1 MDFAAQITRLPIAV
15 DETAATRAREAN
27 GWAGGDMAR
36 LIGGT
41 AGSSPYL
48 AGLIEREGQWLSEAV
63 AGPVDGVIPGL
74 MAAAGEGDPAGAL
87 RQAKRRLALFTA
99 LADLAGIW
107 PLEKV
112 TGALADFADR
122 AVQVAW
128 RHALEQ
134 EAARRKSVL
143 EPEDVDDDLCGIFI
157 LAMGK
162 MGAGELNYSSDI
174 DLIVLFDQ
182 DRWPERDPHELR
194 ASLVRATREAAK
206 LLSDNTAEGYVFRT
220 DLRLRPDPSVTPVC
234 LSMEAAERYYESV
247 GRTWERAAHIKAR
260 VCAGD
265 LREGAGYLE
274 RLRPFIWRKHL
285 DFAAIQDAH
294 DMRLAIREHK
304 GLHGTALEGRD
315 LKLGRGGIREIE
327 FFTQTRQII
336 AGGRDPELRVRGTV
350 EGLARLAEKGWV
362 GEEEAAQLS
371 ADYRAHRELE
381 HRIQMVH
388 DQQTHA
394 LPKDAAGI
402 ERIARLSGEG
412 DTQAF
417 RAGLEARLG
426 RVAKLAEGFFAP
438 GKKRQQED
446 GPEWGEAAR
455 EIMDRWKGYN
465 AFRSTR
471 AGELFARIRPELM
484 ERLAGAAR
492 PEEALTAFDGFL
504 RGLPAGIQIFSLFA
518 ANPQLLGLIVDI
530 CATAPELAE
539 YLSRNAGVLDAVIG
553 GDFFADWPD
562 AATLEASL
570 SAEMAR
576 AGDYEGKLD
585 TARRWAKEWHF
596 RIGVHLL
603 RGHADAL
610 VSGEQYALLAE
621 AVLRAVYP
629 VVEAEHARRH
639 GAAPGR
645 GAVVLGMGSLG
656 AGWLN
661 ARSDL
666 DLIMIYDANGAEASD
681 GARPLTA
688 GAWYARLT
696 KALVT
701 ALTALM
707 AEGRL
712 YEVDMRLRPSGNA
725 GPVATSLSAFAAYQR
740 EEAWTWEHLALT
752 RARVIC
758 GAEALA
764 REVEAVRCEVLA
776 APKDRARVL
785 ADVAEMRARI
795 FDAKGSGGGLEAK
808 IGPGRMQDIE
818 LTAQAAALLAGLP
831 ARRLDDQL
839 AGAEGWLGE
848 GAGVLA
854 QSYALLR
861 QVQGCS
867 RLLTAGALEPEALG
881 QGARALLARETG
893 VEGLEA
899 LSDRVDEAARGAA
912 KVIEGALGGAE
923 RGDDGREG

>member
-1 MDFAAQITRLPIAV
+1 MEFESRITRLPIAV
-15 DETAATRAREAN
+15 DASAADAAVN
-27 GWAGGDMAR
+27 SAGWAGGDVAR
-36 LIGGT
+36 LLSGM

-48 AGLIEREGQWLSEAV
+48 AGLLAKEAAWLEGAL
-63 AGPVDGVIPGL
+63 AGPVEDVVPAVL
-74 MAAAGEGDPAGAL
+74 AEAEEGDVGVSL
-87 RQAKRRLALFTA
+87 RVAKRRLALFTA
-99 LADLAGIW
+99 LADLSGVW

-112 TGALADFADR
+112 TGALTNLADAS
-122 AVQVAW
+122 VQIAW
-128 RHALEQ
+128 RRALEQ
-134 EAARRKSVL
+134 EAARRKSIL
-143 EPEDVDDDLCGIFI
+143 EPEDVDEELCGIFV

-162 MGAGELNYSSDI
+162 MGAHELNYSSDI

-182 DRWPERDPHELR
+182 DRWPERDFHELR
-194 ASLVRATREAAK
+194 TSLVRATREAAK

-234 LSMEAAERYYESV
+234 LSMEAAERYYESL

-260 VCAGD
+260 VCAGEFK
-265 LREGAGYLE
+265 EGAGYLE

-336 AGGRDPELRVRGTV
+336 AGGRDPDLRVRGTV
-350 EGLARLAEKGWV
+350 EGLARLAEAGWV
-362 GEEEAAQLS
+362 GAEDAVQLS

-402 ERIARLSGEG
+402 ERVARLAGEG
-412 DTQAF
+412 DTAAF
-417 RAGLEARLG
+417 RARLEERLG
-426 RVAKLAEGFFAP
+426 RVAGLAEGFFAP
-438 GKKRQQED
+438 GRKRTIEEEA
-446 GPEWGEAAR
+446 PEWGEAAR
-455 EIMDRWKGYN
+455 EIMSRWKGYA

-484 ERLAGAAR
+484 AQLGGAAK
-492 PEEALTAFDGFL
+492 PEEALSAFDGFL
-504 RGLPAGIQIFSLFA
+504 RGLPAGVQIFSLFA
-518 ANPQLLGLIVDI
+518 SNPQLLGLIVDI

-539 YLSRNAGVLDAVIG
+539 YLSQNAGVLDAVIG
-553 GDFFADWPD
+553 GDFFADWPGVPV
-562 AATLEASL
+562 LEAQL
-570 SAEMAR
+570 AEEIAR
-576 AGDYEGKLD
+576 VEDYEGKLD
-585 TARRWAKEWHF
+585 TARRWMKEWHF

-603 RGHADAL
+603 RGHASAL
-610 VSGEQYALLAE
+610 VAGEQYALLAE
-621 AVLRAVYP
+621 AVLRAVFP
-629 VVEAEHARRH
+629 VVEAEHAARH

-661 ARSDL
+661 AQSDL
-666 DLIMIYDANGAEASD
+666 DLIVIYDAAGVESSE
-681 GARPLTA
+681 GKRPLTA

-764 REVEAVRCEVLA
+764 AEVEAVRCEVLA
-776 APKDRARVL
+776 ADKDRTKVL

-795 FDAKGSGGGLEAK
+795 FEAKGTGGGLEAK

-818 LTAQAAALLAGLP
+818 LAAQAAALLGGVPDRRVEAQLDAGALEGDT
-831 ARRLDDQL
+831 AQL
-839 AGAEGWLGE
+839 AET
-848 GAGVLA
+848 
-854 QSYALLR
+854 YALMR
-861 QVQGCS
+861 QVQGCA
-867 RLLTAGALEPEALG
+867 RLLTAGPLETEALG
-881 QGARALLARETG
+881 EGARALFARETG
-893 VEGLEA
+893 IEGLEPLA
-899 LSDRVDEAARGAA
+899 EQMDEAARLAA
-912 KVIEGALGGAE
+912 RVIDTALGGAE
-923 RGDDGREG
+923 QEA

>member
-1 MDFAAQITRLPIAV
+1 MEFESRITRLPIAV
-15 DETAATRAREAN
+15 DASAADAALDN
-27 GWAGGDMAR
+27 AGWAGGDVAR
-36 LIGGT
+36 LLSGM

-48 AGLIEREGQWLSEAV
+48 AGLLAKEAAWLEGAL
-63 AGPVDGVIPGL
+63 AGPVEDVVPAVL
-74 MAAAGEGDPAGAL
+74 AEAAEGDVGVSL
-87 RQAKRRLALFTA
+87 RVAKRRLALFTA
-99 LADLAGIW
+99 MADLSGVW

-112 TGALADFADR
+112 TGALTDLADAS
-122 AVQVAW
+122 VQIAW
-128 RHALEQ
+128 RRALEQ
-134 EAARRKSVL
+134 EAARRKSIL
-143 EPEDVDDDLCGIFI
+143 EPEDVDEELCGIFV

-162 MGAGELNYSSDI
+162 VGAHELNYSSDI

-182 DRWPERDPHELR
+182 DRWPERDFHELR
-194 ASLVRATREAAK
+194 TSLVRATREAAK
-206 LLSDNTAEGYVFRT
+206 LLSDNTADGYVFRT

-234 LSMEAAERYYESV
+234 LSMEAAERYYESL

-260 VCAGD
+260 VCAGEFK
-265 LREGAGYLE
+265 EGAGYLE

-336 AGGRDPELRVRGTV
+336 AGGRDPDLRVRGTV
-350 EGLARLAEKGWV
+350 EGLARLAEAGWV
-362 GEEEAAQLS
+362 GAEEAAQLS

-402 ERIARLSGEG
+402 ERVARLAGEG
-412 DTQAF
+412 DTAAF
-417 RAGLEARLG
+417 RAQLEERLE
-426 RVAKLAEGFFAP
+426 RVAGLAEGFFAP
-438 GKKRQQED
+438 GRKRTIEEEA
-446 GPEWGEAAR
+446 PEWGEAAR
-455 EIMDRWKGYN
+455 EIMSRWKGYA

-484 ERLAGAAR
+484 AQLGGAAK
-492 PEEALTAFDGFL
+492 PEEALSAFDGFL
-504 RGLPAGIQIFSLFA
+504 RGLPAGVQIFSLFA
-518 ANPQLLGLIVDI
+518 SNPQLLGLIVDI

-539 YLSRNAGVLDAVIG
+539 YLSHNAGVLDAVIG
-553 GDFFADWPD
+553 GDFFADWPGVPV
-562 AATLEASL
+562 LEAQL
-570 SAEMAR
+570 AEEISR
-576 AGDYEGKLD
+576 VEDYEGKLD
-585 TARRWAKEWHF
+585 TARRWMKEWHF

-603 RGHADAL
+603 RGHASAL
-610 VSGEQYALLAE
+610 VAGEQYALLAE
-621 AVLRAVYP
+621 AVLRAVFP
-629 VVEAEHARRH
+629 VVEAEHAARH

-661 ARSDL
+661 AQSDL
-666 DLIMIYDANGAEASD
+666 DLIVIYDAAGVESSE
-681 GARPLTA
+681 GKRPLTA

-758 GAEALA
+758 GSEALA
-764 REVEAVRCEVLA
+764 AEVEAVRCEVLA
-776 APKDRARVL
+776 AEKDRAKVL

-795 FDAKGSGGGLEAK
+795 FEAKGTGGGLEAK

-818 LTAQAAALLAGLP
+818 LAAQAAALLGGVPDRRVEAQLETGALEGDT
-831 ARRLDDQL
+831 ARLV
-839 AGAEGWLGE
+839 ET
-848 GAGVLA
+848 
-854 QSYALLR
+854 YALMR
-861 QVQGCS
+861 QVQGCA
-867 RLLTAGALEPEALG
+867 RLLTAGPLETEGLG
-881 QGARALLARETG
+881 EGARALFARETG
-893 VEGLEA
+893 IEGLEPLA
-899 LSDRVDEAARGAA
+899 EQMDEAARLAA
-912 KVIEGALGGAE
+912 RVIDTALGGAE
-923 RGDDGREG
+923 KEA

>member
-1 MDFAAQITRLPIAV
+1 MEFESRITRLPIAV
-15 DETAATRAREAN
+15 DASAADAALDN
-27 GWAGGDMAR
+27 AGWAGGDVAR
-36 LIGGT
+36 LLYGM

-48 AGLIEREGQWLSEAV
+48 AGLLAKEARWLEGAL
-63 AGPVDGVIPGL
+63 AGPVEDVVPAVL
-74 MAAAGEGDPAGAL
+74 AEAAEGDVGVSL
-87 RQAKRRLALFTA
+87 RVAKRRLALFTA
-99 LADLAGIW
+99 LADLSGVW

-112 TGALADFADR
+112 TGALTDLADAS
-122 AVQVAW
+122 VQIAW
-128 RHALEQ
+128 RRALEQ
-134 EAARRKSVL
+134 EAARRKSIL
-143 EPEDVDDDLCGIFI
+143 EPEDVDEELCGIFV

-162 MGAGELNYSSDI
+162 MGAHELNYSSDI

-182 DRWPERDPHELR
+182 DRWPERDFHELR
-194 ASLVRATREAAK
+194 TSLVRATREAAK

-234 LSMEAAERYYESV
+234 LSMEAAERYYESL

-260 VCAGD
+260 VCAGAFK
-265 LREGAGYLE
+265 EGAGYLE

-336 AGGRDPELRVRGTV
+336 AGGRDPDLRVRGTV
-350 EGLARLAEKGWV
+350 EGLARLAEAGWV
-362 GEEEAAQLS
+362 GAEEAAQLS

-402 ERIARLSGEG
+402 ERVARLAGEG
-412 DTQAF
+412 DTAAF
-417 RAGLEARLG
+417 RAQLEERLE
-426 RVAKLAEGFFAP
+426 RVAGLTEGFFAP
-438 GKKRQQED
+438 GRKRTIEEEA
-446 GPEWGEAAR
+446 PEWGEAAR
-455 EIMDRWKGYN
+455 EIMSRWKGYA

-484 ERLAGAAR
+484 AQLGGAAK
-492 PEEALTAFDGFL
+492 PEEALSAFDGFL
-504 RGLPAGIQIFSLFA
+504 RGLPAGVQIFSLFA
-518 ANPQLLGLIVDI
+518 SNPQLLGLIVDI

-539 YLSRNAGVLDAVIG
+539 YLSQNAGVLDAVIG
-553 GDFFADWPD
+553 GDFFADWPGVPV
-562 AATLEASL
+562 LEAQL
-570 SAEMAR
+570 AEEIAR
-576 AGDYEGKLD
+576 VEDYEGKLD
-585 TARRWAKEWHF
+585 TARRWMKEWHF

-603 RGHADAL
+603 RGHASAL
-610 VSGEQYALLAE
+610 VAGEQYALLAE
-621 AVLRAVYP
+621 AVLRAVFP
-629 VVEAEHARRH
+629 VVEAEHAARH

-661 ARSDL
+661 AQSDL
-666 DLIMIYDANGAEASD
+666 DLIVIYDAAGVESSE
-681 GARPLTA
+681 GKRPLTA

-764 REVEAVRCEVLA
+764 AEVEAVRCEVLA
-776 APKDRARVL
+776 ADKDRTKVL

-795 FDAKGSGGGLEAK
+795 FEAKGTGGGLEAK

-818 LTAQAAALLAGLP
+818 LAAQAAALLGGVPDRRVEAQLVAGALEGDT
-831 ARRLDDQL
+831 AQL
-839 AGAEGWLGE
+839 AET
-848 GAGVLA
+848 
-854 QSYALLR
+854 YALMR
-861 QVQGCS
+861 QVQGCA
-867 RLLTAGALEPEALG
+867 RLLTAGPLETEALG
-881 QGARALLARETG
+881 EGARALFARETG
-893 VEGLEA
+893 IEGLKPLAEQM
-899 LSDRVDEAARGAA
+899 DEAARMAA
-912 KVIEGALGGAE
+912 RVIDTALGGAE
-923 RGDDGREG
+923 QEA

>member
-1 MDFAAQITRLPIAV
+1 MTFASQITRLPIAV
-15 DETAATRAREAN
+15 DQGAAATAREAA
-27 GWAGGDMAR
+27 GWATGQVAE
-36 LIGGT
+36 LIGGA
-41 AGSSPYL
+41 AGSAPYL
-48 AGLIEREGQWLSEAV
+48 AGLIGKEAEWLETALAAPVDQVVPGVLAAAAAEGDVAV
-63 AGPVDGVIPGL
+63 A
-74 MAAAGEGDPAGAL
+74 L
-87 RQAKRRLALFTA
+87 RVAKRRLALFTA
-99 LADLAGIW
+99 LADLGGVW

-112 TGALADFADR
+112 TGALTELADC
-122 AVQVAW
+122 AVQLAW
-128 RHALEQ
+128 RRALER
-134 EAARRKSVL
+134 EAARRKSAL
-143 EPEDVDDDLCGIFI
+143 EPGDVDDDLCGIFV

-162 MGAGELNYSSDI
+162 MGAHELNYSSDI

-182 DRWPERDPHELR
+182 DRWPERDFHELR
-194 ASLVRATREAAK
+194 TSLVRATREAAK
-206 LLSDNTAEGYVFRT
+206 TLSDNTAEGYVFRT

-234 LSMEAAERYYESV
+234 LSMEAAERYYESL

-265 LREGAGYLE
+265 LEAGAGYLE

-304 GLHGTALEGRD
+304 GLYGTALEGRD

-350 EGLARLAEKGWV
+350 DGLARLAEKGWV
-362 GEEEAAQLS
+362 GEAEAAQL
-371 ADYRAHRELE
+371 AEDYRAHRELE

-394 LPKDAAGI
+394 LPKDAEGI
-402 ERIARLSGEG
+402 ERVARLAGEG
-412 DTQAF
+412 DTEAF
-417 RAGLEARLG
+417 RARLEERLE
-426 RVAKLAEGFFAP
+426 RVATLAEGFFAP
-438 GKKRQQED
+438 GKKRKGE
-446 GPEWGEAAR
+446 GEPEWSEGAR
-455 EIMDRWKGYN
+455 EIMARWQGYA

-484 ERLAGAAR
+484 TQLGGAAK
-492 PEEALTAFDGFL
+492 PEEALGAFDGFL
-504 RGLPAGIQIFSLFA
+504 RGLPAGVQIFSLFA
-518 ANPQLLGLIVDI
+518 SNPQLLGLIVDI

-553 GDFFADWPD
+553 GDFFADWPGVEVLD
-562 AATLEASL
+562 AALRE
-570 SAEMAR
+570 EMAR

-603 RGHADAL
+603 RGHASAL
-610 VSGEQYALLAE
+610 VAGQQYALLAE

-639 GAAPGR
+639 GPAPGR

-666 DLIMIYDANGAEASD
+666 DLIVIYDAAGVEASE
-681 GARPLTA
+681 GKRPLTA

-712 YEVDMRLRPSGNA
+712 YEVDMRLRPSGNS
-725 GPVATSLSAFAAYQR
+725 GPVATSLAAFAAYQR
-740 EEAWTWEHLALT
+740 KEAWTWEHLALT

-758 GAEALA
+758 GAEVLA
-764 REVEAVRCEVLA
+764 GEVEAVRCEVLA
-776 APKDRARVL
+776 ARHDRAKVL

-795 FDAKGSGGGLEAK
+795 FEAKRPEGGLEAK

-818 LTAQAAALLAGLP
+818 LAAQAAALLGGVP
-831 ARRLDDQL
+831 ARRLADQL
-839 AGAEGWLGE
+839 AAGALCDGTD
-848 GAGVLA
+848 VLA
-854 QSYALLR
+854 RSYALMQ
-861 QVQGCS
+861 QVQGCA
-867 RLLTAGALEPEALG
+867 RLLSEGPLEVEG
-881 QGARALLARETG
+881 MGEGARALLARETG
-893 VEGLEA
+893 VEPVEA
-899 LSDRVDEAARGAA
+899 LAGRMDEAAAA
-912 KVIEGALGGAE
+912 AAEVIERALDGAGK
-923 RGDDGREG
+923 EG

>member
-1 MDFAAQITRLPIAV
+1 MEFESRITRLPIAV
-15 DETAATRAREAN
+15 DASAADAALDSA
-27 GWAGGDMAR
+27 GWAGGDVAR
-36 LIGGT
+36 LLSGM

-48 AGLIEREGQWLSEAV
+48 AGLLGKEAAWLEGAL
-63 AGPVDGVIPGL
+63 AGPVEDVVPAVL
-74 MAAAGEGDPAGAL
+74 AEAAEGDVGVSL
-87 RQAKRRLALFTA
+87 RVAKRRLALFTA
-99 LADLAGIW
+99 LADLSGVW

-112 TGALADFADR
+112 TGALTDLADAS
-122 AVQVAW
+122 VQIAW
-128 RHALEQ
+128 RRALEQ
-134 EAARRKSVL
+134 EAARRKSIL
-143 EPEDVDDDLCGIFI
+143 EPEDVNEALCGIFV

-162 MGAGELNYSSDI
+162 MGAHELNYSSDI

-182 DRWPERDPHELR
+182 DRWPERDFHELR
-194 ASLVRATREAAK
+194 TSLVRATREAAK

-234 LSMEAAERYYESV
+234 LSMEAAERYYESL

-260 VCAGD
+260 VCAGAFK
-265 LREGAGYLE
+265 EGAGYLE

-336 AGGRDPELRVRGTV
+336 AGGRDPDLRVRGTV
-350 EGLARLAEKGWV
+350 EGLARLAEAGWV
-362 GEEEAAQLS
+362 GTEEAAQLS

-402 ERIARLSGEG
+402 ERVARLAGEG
-412 DTQAF
+412 DSGAF
-417 RAGLEARLG
+417 RAQLEERLE
-426 RVAKLAEGFFAP
+426 RVAGLAEGFFAP
-438 GKKRQQED
+438 GRKRTIEEEA
-446 GPEWGEAAR
+446 PEWGEAAR
-455 EIMDRWKGYN
+455 EIMSRWKGYA

-484 ERLAGAAR
+484 AQLGGAAK
-492 PEEALTAFDGFL
+492 PEEALSAFDGFL
-504 RGLPAGIQIFSLFA
+504 RGLPAGVQIFSLFA
-518 ANPQLLGLIVDI
+518 SNPQLLGLIVDI

-539 YLSRNAGVLDAVIG
+539 YLSHNAGVLDAVIG
-553 GDFFADWPD
+553 GDFFADWPGVPV
-562 AATLEASL
+562 LEAQL
-570 SAEMAR
+570 AEEIAR
-576 AGDYEGKLD
+576 VEDYEGKLD
-585 TARRWAKEWHF
+585 TARRWMKEWHF

-603 RGHADAL
+603 RGHASAL
-610 VSGEQYALLAE
+610 VAGEQYALLAE
-621 AVLRAVYP
+621 AVLKAVFP
-629 VVEAEHARRH
+629 VVEAEHTARH

-661 ARSDL
+661 AQSDL
-666 DLIMIYDANGAEASD
+666 DLIVIYDAAGVESSE
-681 GARPLTA
+681 GKRPLTA

-764 REVEAVRCEVLA
+764 AEVEAVRCEVLA
-776 APKDRARVL
+776 AEKDRAKVL

-795 FDAKGSGGGLEAK
+795 FDAKGTGGGLEAK

-818 LTAQAAALLAGLP
+818 LAAQAAALLGGVPDRRVEAQLEAGALEGDT
-831 ARRLDDQL
+831 AQL
-839 AGAEGWLGE
+839 AET
-848 GAGVLA
+848 
-854 QSYALLR
+854 YALMR
-861 QVQGCS
+861 QVQGCA
-867 RLLTAGALEPEALG
+867 RLLTAGQLETEALG
-881 QGARALLARETG
+881 EGARALFARETG
-893 VEGLEA
+893 IEGLEPLA
-899 LSDRVDEAARGAA
+899 EQMDEAARLAA
-912 KVIEGALGGAE
+912 RVIDTALGSAE
-923 RGDDGREG
+923 QEA